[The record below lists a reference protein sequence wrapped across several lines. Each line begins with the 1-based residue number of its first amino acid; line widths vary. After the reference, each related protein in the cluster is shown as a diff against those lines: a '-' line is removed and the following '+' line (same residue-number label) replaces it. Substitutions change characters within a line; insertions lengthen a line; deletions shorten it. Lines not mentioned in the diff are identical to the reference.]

1 MKLASFRHRG
11 RSSFGVVLGDRVV
24 DCGLRLGARFPTL
37 RAALAGGALDRI
49 ARMASEPADLALA
62 DIAFD
67 IPIPDAQKIIAIGMN
82 YAAHIAE
89 MGQEMPKFPNLFA
102 RFANSLV
109 GHGQAIE
116 RPRASEKLD
125 WEGELAVVI
134 GKAGRHIAAGSALAH
149 VAGYTCFNEGSIR
162 DWQTRAAQNLA
173 GKNFFASGSCG
184 PWIVTAEEIGDP
196 GRLGLRSRVNGVEMQ
211 NATTADLV
219 FPIPAL
225 IAYVSSFTRL
235 EPGDILVTGNPSGS
249 GFMRKPPIW
258 LQPGDV
264 LEVEIDGIGTLR
276 NGIVAEPAQ

>member
-1 MKLASFRHRG
+1 MRLVSFRHRG
-11 RSSFGVVLGDRVV
+11 RASYGVVVGERVV
-24 DCGLRLGARFPTL
+24 DCGLRLGARFATL
-37 RAALAGGALDRI
+37 RAALAGGAIDKL
-49 ARMASEPADLALA
+49 ARMAGEPADIALA

-67 IPIPDAQKIIAIGMN
+67 IPVPDAQKIIAIGMN
-82 YAAHIAE
+82 YAAHIVE
-89 MGQEMPKFPNLFA
+89 MGQEMPKYPNLFA

-109 GHGQAIE
+109 GHGEPIE

-134 GKAGRHIAAGSALAH
+134 GKAGRHIAEAAALGH
-149 VAGYTCFNEGSIR
+149 VAGYTCFNEGSVR

-184 PWIVTAEEIGDP
+184 PWLVTADAVGDP

-211 NATTADLV
+211 NASTADLV
-219 FPIPAL
+219 FSIPAL
-225 IAYVSSFTRL
+225 IAYVSTFTRL

-258 LQPGDV
+258 LKPGDV
-264 LEVEIDGIGTLR
+264 LEIEIDRIGTLR
-276 NGIVAEPAQ
+276 NTIVGEPAQ